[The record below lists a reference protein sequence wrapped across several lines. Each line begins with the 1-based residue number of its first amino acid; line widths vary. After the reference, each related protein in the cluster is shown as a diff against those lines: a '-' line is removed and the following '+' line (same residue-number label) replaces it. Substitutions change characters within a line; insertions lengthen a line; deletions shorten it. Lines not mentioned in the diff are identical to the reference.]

1 TKQRSQGSKTMG
13 NTEVKTVL
21 IIEDNPMNMEL
32 AGDLLEMAGFRVL
45 SSDTATAGMRLA
57 MEKMPDVIL
66 MDIALP
72 DMDGLTATR
81 RLKEDPELRHI
92 PVVALTAHAM
102 SGDEAKA
109 LEAGCDGYIT
119 KPIDTRSFAKSVEE
133 VLARNSIR

>member
-1 TKQRSQGSKTMG
+1 M
-13 NTEVKTVL
+13 KTVL

-32 AGDLLEMAGFRVL
+32 AGDLLEMAGFKVL
-45 SSDTATAGMRLA
+45 SSDTATEGMKLA
-57 MEKMPDVIL
+57 RQELPDIIL

-81 RLKEDPELRHI
+81 HLKDDPQLRRI
-92 PVVALTAHAM
+92 PIVALTAHAM

-119 KPIDTRSFAKSVEE
+119 KPIDTRMFAKKVEE
-133 VLARNSIR
+133 VLAKNPMT

>member
-1 TKQRSQGSKTMG
+1 MRETTM
-13 NTEVKTVL
+13 KTVL

-32 AGDLLEMAGFRVL
+32 ATDLLEMAGFRVL
-45 SSDTATAGMRLA
+45 SSETATAGMRLA
-57 MEKMPDVIL
+57 KEELPDIIL

-81 RLKEDPELRHI
+81 RIKEDPNLRPI
-92 PVVALTAHAM
+92 PIVALTAHAM

-119 KPIDTRSFAKSVEE
+119 KPIDTRMFAKRIEE
-133 VLARNSIR
+133 ILVRDLRT